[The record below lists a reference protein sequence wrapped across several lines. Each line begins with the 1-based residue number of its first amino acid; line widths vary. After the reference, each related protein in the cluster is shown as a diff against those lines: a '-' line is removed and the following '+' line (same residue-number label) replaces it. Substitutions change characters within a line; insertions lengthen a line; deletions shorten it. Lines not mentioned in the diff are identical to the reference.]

1 MVPDCYPA
9 TAPYLVFDV
18 GGTSIRAGAY
28 DPERNALASRVNT
41 FTTSSWNSPSAS
53 PDGLL
58 ACLIDDLRRTGAQ
71 LLEDPAVV
79 SVGFPGPVDA
89 GGHLLAAPTVLG
101 RRSGTVA
108 LGRMLGEAWPGARVV
123 VTNDV
128 TAAGY
133 ALARGDHD
141 SFCVVTVGSGIGCKV
156 FLDGRPVLGT
166 AGRGGEIGHFRVDA
180 SEDANPCECGG
191 RGHLGAIASGRGA
204 VVSARRRAAGRV
216 SADLTAE
223 ALVAAFHAGE
233 SFACE
238 VVGEAAAALGSS
250 LAGLHTA
257 LGLERFVITGGFGTA
272 LGERYRRLL
281 AQAAASAC
289 WDLGQDWDAMIELD
303 RPDGLSGLLGAGR
316 FAKFTLAPTVAA

>member
-1 MVPDCYPA
+1 VVVFDRYLS
-9 TAPYLVFDV
+9 TTPYLVFDV

-28 DPERNALASRVNT
+28 DPERDALAGRVHA
-41 FTTSSWNSPSAS
+41 FTTSNWSSPSTS
-53 PDGLL
+53 PDRLL
-58 ACLIDDLRRTGAQ
+58 ARLIDDLRVTGAQ
-71 LLEDPAVV
+71 LLDDPAVV

-89 GGHLLAAPTVLG
+89 GGDLLAAPTVLG
-101 RRSGTVA
+101 RCSGTVA
-108 LGRMLGEAWPGARVV
+108 LGRLLGEAWPGARVV

-133 ALARGDHD
+133 ALARGDRD

-156 FLDGRPVLGT
+156 FLDGRPVLGA
-166 AGRGGEIGHFRVDA
+166 AGRGGEIGHLRVDA

-191 RGHLGAIASGRGA
+191 RGHLSAVGSGRGA
-204 VVSARRRAAGRV
+204 VLSARRRTGRV
-216 SADLTAE
+216 SADLTGE

-257 LGLERFVITGGFGTA
+257 LGLERFVVTGGFGTA

-281 AQAAASAC
+281 AQAAARAS
-289 WDLGQDWDAMIELD
+289 WDLGQDWDRMIELD

-316 FAKFTLAPTVAA
+316 FAKITLAPAVAA